1 MIPFIRLHSVD
12 DNSPAIFAVDKILD
26 AAICEYNDKGNYTT
40 LDFMEGDNEFVV
52 NESID
57 KMFAL
62 LKDSG
67 FVRVHRKVDNTLAI
81 FNIDGFIM
89 AVVDEDGSNTIVLTN
104 GIEIAVNETPE
115 KIYNLVRDAYNV
127 KHGIAVPEKK

>member
-26 AAICEYNDKGNYTT
+26 AAICEYEDRGNYTT
-40 LDFMEGDNEFVV
+40 LDFIEGDNEFAV

-57 KMFAL
+57 KIFTL

-89 AVVDEDGSNTIVLTN
+89 ATVDEDKTNTIVLTN

-115 KIYNLVRDAYNV
+115 KVYNLVRDAYNI
-127 KHGIAVPEKK
+127 KHGIVTPEKK